1 LSKVIF
7 NDLKPIYHKYSNEFK
22 EAVQIVM
29 ESGWYIL
36 GNEVLK
42 FEKKFAHYI
51 DVSDAISVNSG
62 LDALILSLRA
72 LDIKQGDEV
81 IVPANT
87 FIATIIAIIEVK
99 AIPILVEPD
108 DFFNIDVNK
117 IEALITSNTKVIMPV
132 HLYGQA
138 ANMTKI
144 MRLAKKY
151 GLFVVEDCA
160 QSHGSSHNKRKTGSI
175 GDIGCFSFYPTK
187 NIGAFGDS
195 GIITT
200 NNPVIA
206 SKLRLLRNYGS
217 SIKYIHEIEGINSRM
232 DEIQAS
238 ILSVKMNYIDEI
250 ISERKKIANLYLR
263 GIKNEFIILPKTID
277 NSEHV
282 FHLFVIKTDYR
293 NELIDFLN
301 KNEVEYQIHYPIP
314 PHLSK
319 CYIKQG
325 FYNSDLPITE
335 RNASQVLSL
344 PLYNGISEHDITK
357 VIQVLNDFRPV
368 K

>member
-1 LSKVIF
+1 
-7 NDLKPIYHKYSNEFK
+7 
-22 EAVQIVM
+22 M
-29 ESGWYIL
+29 
-36 GNEVLK
+36 
-42 FEKKFAHYI
+42 
-51 DVSDAISVNSG
+51 
-62 LDALILSLRA
+62 
-72 LDIKQGDEV
+72 
-81 IVPANT
+81 
-87 FIATIIAIIEVK
+87 
-99 AIPILVEPD
+99 
-108 DFFNIDVNK
+108 
-117 IEALITSNTKVIMPV
+117 
-132 HLYGQA
+132 
-138 ANMTKI
+138 
-144 MRLAKKY
+144 
-151 GLFVVEDCA
+151 
-160 QSHGSSHNKRKTGSI
+160 
-175 GDIGCFSFYPTK
+175 
-187 NIGAFGDS
+187 
-195 GIITT
+195 
-200 NNPVIA
+200 
-206 SKLRLLRNYGS
+206 LRNYGS

>member
-1 LSKVIF
+1 MSKVIF

-132 HLYGQA
+132 NLYGQA

-175 GDIGCFSFYPTK
+175 GDIG
-187 NIGAFGDS
+187 
-195 GIITT
+195 
-200 NNPVIA
+200 
-206 SKLRLLRNYGS
+206 
-217 SIKYIHEIEGINSRM
+217 
-232 DEIQAS
+232 
-238 ILSVKMNYIDEI
+238 
-250 ISERKKIANLYLR
+250 
-263 GIKNEFIILPKTID
+263 
-277 NSEHV
+277 
-282 FHLFVIKTDYR
+282 
-293 NELIDFLN
+293 
-301 KNEVEYQIHYPIP
+301 
-314 PHLSK
+314 
-319 CYIKQG
+319 
-325 FYNSDLPITE
+325 
-335 RNASQVLSL
+335 
-344 PLYNGISEHDITK
+344 
-357 VIQVLNDFRPV
+357 
-368 K
+368 